1 MTGHDQGQNP
11 LSQTK
16 CHKSTEKVMGRW
28 KMVVVRARRAM
39 GDRLPDEGGIS
50 ARSHHRLGF
59 DCAHWKE
66 KWVLA
71 KGPSPAE
78 AQR

>member
-1 MTGHDQGQNP
+1 
-11 LSQTK
+11 
-16 CHKSTEKVMGRW
+16 
-28 KMVVVRARRAM
+28 MVVVRARRAM